1 MNESMKY
8 FGYVVG
14 VIWVFL
20 VLAAFGNARA
30 GSAAGQP
37 DVAFWWSV
45 IGVLLTIAT
54 LGAFIGTTIH
64 NRLGSRPN

>member
-1 MNESMKY
+1 MMK
-8 FGYVVG
+8 FLGYVVG

-30 GSAAGQP
+30 GAAADQP
-37 DVAFWWSV
+37 DVAFWWTV
-45 IGVLLTIAT
+45 IAGLLSIAT

-64 NRLGSRPN
+64 NKVGSRPH

>member
-1 MNESMKY
+1 MKY
-8 FGYVVG
+8 LGYVVG
-14 VIWVFL
+14 VVWVLL

-30 GSAAGQP
+30 GAAAGQP

-45 IGVLLTIAT
+45 IGGLLTIAT

-64 NRLGSRPN
+64 IRAGQRPH

>member
-1 MNESMKY
+1 MK
-8 FGYVVG
+8 FLGYGVG
-14 VIWVFL
+14 VVWVFL

-30 GSAAGQP
+30 GAAAGQP

-45 IGVLLTIAT
+45 IGGLLAIAT

-64 NRLGSRPN
+64 IRTGPRPH

>member
-1 MNESMKY
+1 MKY

-14 VIWVFL
+14 VIWIFL
-20 VLAAFGNARA
+20 VLSAFGIARDGA
-30 GSAAGQP
+30 AAGQP

-45 IGVLLTIAT
+45 IGGLLTIAT

-64 NRLGSRPN
+64 NRVGSRPH

>member
-1 MNESMKY
+1 MKY
-8 FGYVVG
+8 LGYVVG
-14 VIWVFL
+14 LIWVGL
-20 VLAAFGNARA
+20 VAAAFGNARA

-45 IGVLLTIAT
+45 IGGLLTIAT

-64 NRLGSRPN
+64 RNGSTEAEHH

>member
-1 MNESMKY
+1 MKY
-8 FGYVVG
+8 FGYVAG
-14 VIWVFL
+14 VIWVGL

-37 DVAFWWSV
+37 DVAFWWTV
-45 IGVLLTIAT
+45 IAALLGLAT

-64 NRLGSRPN
+64 IRAGQKPH